1 MFDGF
6 GSIASILEH
15 GQPNVAWLWAV
26 RRSMISKRLFLG
38 ETCVDRGGRAQVVP
52 TRTEQLTRSTRI
64 HPIALFHHSSLS
76 SISGA
81 HSAGPRSCIPFI
93 RIAFSRC
100 RRYPRTS
107 SELSKCPVSVVSG
120 KTCSQKDISLCLIPR
135 PLSHDKRA
143 ILVGR
148 VALRCLCHL
157 RYTTCIICRVP
168 Q

>member
-15 GQPNVAWLWAV
+15 GQPNVAWWWAV

-38 ETCVDRGGRAQVVP
+38 ETCVDVLRLYRHVPSSSRAPPV
-52 TRTEQLTRSTRI
+52 STQSR
-64 HPIALFHHSSLS
+64 ALPHSPLS

-107 SELSKCPVSVVSG
+107 SELSKCPVLVVSG

-135 PLSHDKRA
+135 PPSHDKRA